1 MSAIQWLFLAIYCII
16 SGIDFSGGRPPEPI
30 SCGDIQYPPK
40 PRMILTYTISCDAH
54 PPPSRSATV
63 LNALVCCC
71 RDPTELQKPTSVN
84 TPVVRFYRYI
94 QAARDGQE
102 AKDCLRLYPACT
114 LATEWQQRRALPKSS
129 RTFTIHRRETS
140 TLHFTK
146 VATRATAAGVD
157 ALLPLLV
164 TLP

>member
-1 MSAIQWLFLAIYCII
+1 MSVIQWPFLAIYYKWYRFFRGETPGTPFLW
-16 SGIDFSGGRPPEPI
+16 GILI
-30 SCGDIQYPPK
+30 PPK
-40 PRMILTYTISCDAH
+40 TPDDPFLYNCDAH
-54 PPPSRSATV
+54 PPPSGSATV

-140 TLHFTK
+140 TLHFTE
-146 VATRATAAGVD
+146 VATRATSAGVD

-164 TLP
+164 TLS